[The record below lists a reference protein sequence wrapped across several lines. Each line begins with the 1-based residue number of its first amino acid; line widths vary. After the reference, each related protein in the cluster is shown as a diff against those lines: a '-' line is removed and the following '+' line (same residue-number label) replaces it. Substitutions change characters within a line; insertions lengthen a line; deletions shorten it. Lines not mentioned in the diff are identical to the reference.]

1 MARQVQLDQIR
12 NIGIMAH
19 IDAGKTTCTERILFY
34 TGVTYKIGEVHEGTT
49 VMDWMEQ
56 ERERGITITSAATTT
71 SWKRFD
77 KTYRINIIDTPGH
90 VDFTVEVERS
100 LRVLDGAVA
109 VFDAVAGVQPQSE
122 TVWRQADKYRVP
134 RIAFI
139 NKMDRIG
146 ADFDHS
152 IRSMRQRLSAHPV
165 PITYPIG
172 REDNFIGIIDFIEER
187 AIIWKDETLGAEYE
201 ILPLEKLWDAE
212 FLKTRPE
219 VEKAVKAAALSPEF
233 YKEHREKV
241 VEYIAEH
248 DDAIL
253 TKYLEQHKLE
263 PAELRASLRRSTIAL
278 KLVPVIAGSAFK
290 NKGVQSLL
298 DAVIDYLPSPMDVPP
313 IEGTTLDGNDA
324 ELRRAA
330 DEQPFAALAFKIMT
344 DPFVGHVTYIR
355 VYSGVLKTGQSVFNS
370 TRKVRERMGRLL
382 RMHANK
388 REEIE
393 SVEAGDIAACV
404 GLKNVTTGDTLCDE
418 EKPIVLENIDFPAP
432 VISVAIEP
440 KTKVDQEKMGTALGK
455 LAQEDPTFRVH
466 TDHDT
471 GQVLIEGMGEL
482 HLEII
487 VDRMMREFGVQ
498 ANVGRP
504 QVAYRETIIKA
515 AEGEHKHIK
524 QSGGRGQYGH
534 VKLIVQ
540 PLPGSGHE
548 DMHDMST
555 DELDELAKQV
565 AGKGG
570 KWRFDKEHRLLFID
584 KLVGGSIPREFVPPI
599 ENGIKEAMDSGV
611 LAGYEMVDVAVMVID
626 GSYHDVDSSEMAFK
640 IAGSMAF
647 KEACRKASPRLLE
660 PIMRVEVV
668 VPEDYMGPVISDLNS
683 RRGQLQGR
691 ESRSGSEIINVQ
703 VPLAEMFGY
712 ATDIRS
718 RTQGRGSFTMHFSH
732 YQQAPPNISEEII
745 GNVNG
750 VKAKK

>member
-1 MARQVQLDQIR
+1 MTRQVQLEHIR

-49 VMDWMEQ
+49 VMDWMDQ
-56 ERERGITITSAATTT
+56 ERERGITITSAATTA

-77 KTYRINIIDTPGH
+77 NTCRINIIDTPGH

-201 ILPLEKLWDAE
+201 ILPLEKLWDAQ
-212 FLKTRPE
+212 FLKARPE
-219 VEKAVKAAALSPEF
+219 VEVAVKAAALSPEF

-290 NKGVQSLL
+290 NKGIQTLL
-298 DAVIDYLPSPMDVPP
+298 DAVVDYLPSPVDVPP
-313 IEGTTLDGNDA
+313 VEGTTADGLEP
-324 ELRRAA
+324 ELRRAS
-330 DEQPFAALAFKIMT
+330 DDQPFSALAFKIMT
-344 DPFVGHVTYIR
+344 DPYVGHLTYIR
-355 VYSGVLKTGQSVFNS
+355 VYSGVLKTGQSVYNS
-370 TRKVRERMGRLL
+370 TRKTRERMGRLL

-393 SVEAGDIAACV
+393 SIEAGDIAACV
-404 GLKNVTTGDTLCDE
+404 GLKNVTTGDTLCSE
-418 EKPIVLENIDFPAP
+418 EKPIILENIDFPMP

-440 KTKVDQEKMGTALGK
+440 KTKADQEKMGTALGK

-471 GQVLIEGMGEL
+471 GQTLISGMGEL

-487 VDRMMREFGVQ
+487 VDRMMREFSVQ

-504 QVAYRETIIKA
+504 QVAYRETILKVA
-515 AEGEHKHIK
+515 NGEGKYIR
-524 QSGGRGQYGH
+524 QTGGRGQYGH
-534 VKLIVQ
+534 AKLSVH
-540 PLPGSGHE
+540 PLPNSGHE
-548 DMHDMST
+548 DMHELSV
-555 DELDELAKQV
+555 DEIDALAKSV

-570 KWRFDKEHRLLFID
+570 KWHFDKEHRLLFVD
-584 KLVGGSIPREFVPPI
+584 KVIGGSIPREFIAPI
-599 ENGIKEAMDSGV
+599 EDGVREAMETGV
-611 LAGYEMVDVAVMVID
+611 LAGYEMVDVAVVLED

-647 KEACRKASPRLLE
+647 KDACKKANPKLLE

-668 VPEDYMGPVISDLNS
+668 VPEDYMGPVIADLNS

-691 ESRSGSEIINVQ
+691 ESRAGTEIINVS
-703 VPLAEMFGY
+703 VPLSQMFGY
-712 ATDIRS
+712 ATEIRS

-732 YQQAPPNISEEII
+732 YEQAPSSVSEEVI
-745 GNVNG
+745 G
-750 VKAKK
+750 KATGKLAKS